1 MTITALLHRLKGVKQ
16 TGNAWQACCPA
27 HDDHRPS
34 LSLIEGK
41 RGIVLHCHAGCTVDA
56 ICRALN
62 LTVADLFDGEVPDRT
77 NRKMNIV
84 AAYDY
89 TDEAGELLFQVCR
102 MEPKDFRQRRP
113 DPTAKHGWTW
123 NTKDVRRVLF
133 RLPNVIAAVKGGR
146 RVILC
151 EGERDVLAMERAGFA
166 ATCNPGGA
174 GKWRQDY
181 GEFLRRAEVVI
192 IADKDEPGRRHAA
205 DVAARLKGIA
215 GSVKVIELPDVEGKA
230 VKDAADY
237 FANGGGAA
245 DLDEQARGSSEWEA
259 NVITNQSPVHENAKV
274 ESETRPDENEA
285 DEESRKSVATRLVEL
300 VEGMPLFHDS
310 QNRSFVR
317 VRVNSHTE
325 IWAVNSMQFRNLLA
339 KMFWKKMRKAINRN
353 ALADA
358 VAILAGMACHD
369 NPEEPVFL
377 RVAPYHEAILID
389 LCDPEWRVVEVTS
402 NGWMVL
408 DESPVAFIRTGAMRP
423 LPMPVPAEQGS
434 LDHLWEL
441 LNVTPSQRPL
451 LAGAL
456 LNYFHPQGPYFV
468 TNFIGEQ
475 GSAKSCAAKILRTL
489 VDPNEIPLRS
499 PPREERDL
507 LIQAANNWC
516 VALDNLSGLPPWLSD
531 GLCRLATGG
540 GHSARQLFT
549 DGEEFSLSVKRP
561 VILNGIDDAATRPD
575 LAERALQIELEPIP
589 DGHRI
594 PEKQLWQGFEDARPV
609 IFSALLNGLAFALRD
624 LANVRLSA
632 LPRMADPVLW
642 ATAGETAFGWPQGT
656 FLSVYLENLKEG
668 AIASVEAHPVG
679 LAIRQLLDG
688 KAEWLG
694 EAQRLLEALR
704 ETASEELTKA
714 RNWPANARSLSV
726 SLRRLAPALR
736 RSGVAVEFAK
746 ERRRQIRLCKVGN
759 FASPA
764 SPEPP
769 GEAND
774 ANDAKT

>member
-1 MTITALLHRLKGVKQ
+1 L
-16 TGNAWQACCPA
+16 
-27 HDDHRPS
+27 
-34 LSLIEGK
+34 
-41 RGIVLHCHAGCTVDA
+41 RG
-56 ICRALN
+56 
-62 LTVADLFDGEVPDRT
+62 
-77 NRKMNIV
+77 
-84 AAYDY
+84 
-89 TDEAGELLFQVCR
+89 
-102 MEPKDFRQRRP
+102 
-113 DPTAKHGWTW
+113 
-123 NTKDVRRVLF
+123 
-133 RLPNVIAAVKGGR
+133 
-146 RVILC
+146 
-151 EGERDVLAMERAGFA
+151 
-166 ATCNPGGA
+166 
-174 GKWRQDY
+174 
-181 GEFLRRAEVVI
+181 AEVVV
-192 IADKDEPGRRHAA
+192 IADKDDAGRKHGA
-205 DVAARLKGIA
+205 DVAAKLKGVA
-215 GSVKVIELPDVEGKA
+215 GSVKVIELPDVGGKA

-245 DLDEQARGSSEWEA
+245 DLDEQARGAPEWTA
-259 NVITNQSPVHENAKV
+259 NAYTNQSSVQDNAEVKA
-274 ESETRPDENEA
+274 ETERDENET
-285 DEESRKSVATRLVEL
+285 ERKSRKSAATSLVEL

-325 IWAVNSMQFRNLLA
+325 IWAVNSMQFQNLLA

-389 LCDPEWRVVEVTS
+389 LCDSEWRVVEVTP

-408 DESPVAFIRTGAMRP
+408 DESPAPFIRTGAMRP

-434 LDHLWEL
+434 LDQLWEL

-456 LNYFHPQGPYFV
+456 LNYFHPHGPYFV

-589 DGHRI
+589 DKHRI
-594 PEKQLWQGFEDARPV
+594 PEKQLWQKVESARPV
-609 IFSALLNGLAFALRD
+609 IFSALLNGLVCALRE
-624 LANVRLSA
+624 LPNLSLDS
-632 LPRMADPVLW
+632 LPRMADPAQW
-642 ATAGETAFGWPQGT
+642 ATAGETAFGWQAGT
-656 FLSVYLENLKEG
+656 FLTAYLENLNDG
-668 AIASVEAHPVG
+668 AIASVEAHPIG
-679 LAIRQLLDG
+679 LAIRELLDV
-688 KAEWLG
+688 KTEWLG
-694 EAQRLLEALR
+694 EPQRLLEALR
-704 ETASEELTKA
+704 ETTSEELTKG

-726 SLRRLAPALR
+726 CLRRLAPALR
-736 RSGVAVEFAK
+736 RSGVSVEFAK
-746 ERRRQIRLCKVGN
+746 GTRRQIRLCKAGN

-764 SPEPP
+764 SQEPP
-769 GEAND
+769 SEAND
-774 ANDAKT
+774 ANDAKM